1 MPRLRLYLKW
11 LLVESVRKIA
21 ILLNLLNGLCCPWTR
36 EGRRQAG
43 WRVEDPVPLK
53 MLPE

>member
-21 ILLNLLNGLCCPWTR
+21 IFAKFTQWSVLSMDMRRKTT
-36 EGRRQAG
+36 GRM
-43 WRVEDPVPLK
+43 ES
-53 MLPE
+53 